1 MPHKKEKFLMPTS
14 QVEKIHCARCEKL
27 ISNIG
32 TRKRLDHCPYCGDK
46 FNGTPL
52 GCKKPECIAM
62 SKKNKQFI
70 FCPHCG
76 GEFEGEP
83 YNCKN
88 PKCSAINMFFRKVQN
103 FTSANCFIC
112 MEYYEDLTF

>member
-1 MPHKKEKFLMPTS
+1 MLQENT
-14 QVEKIHCARCEKL
+14 HCARCEKL
-27 ISNIG
+27 ISNGIK
-32 TRKRLDHCPYCGDK
+32 KRLDHCPYCGDR
-46 FNGTPL
+46 FDGTPL
-52 GCKKPECIAM
+52 GCKKPKCIAM
-62 SKKNKQFI
+62 NKKNKQFI

-83 YNCKN
+83 YNCKD
-88 PKCSAINMFFRKVQN
+88 PKCSAKNMFFRKVQN